1 MKRILTVLTFVVAVN
16 LVFAQTK
23 PAITKTGNETTCTKK
38 CGKSCKKLCDKAGKN
53 CKKKS
58 ACCKKAP
65 KVTTN

>member
-1 MKRILTVLTFVVAVN
+1 MKKILTVLTFVVAVN

-23 PAITKTGNETTCTKK
+23 PEAIKTENKTTCAKK

-58 ACCKKAP
+58 TCCKKAP
-65 KVTTN
+65 KATTN